1 MKLKLKAI
9 WRILTSK
16 RYMVY
21 STDGQKLLRTSGVML
36 FSEVLAINR
45 DTHNMLDLTAKQED
59 ALDEVKAILTGVK

>member
-9 WRILTSK
+9 WRILVAK

-21 STDGQKLLRTSGVML
+21 SVDDAKLLRTSTTMM

-45 DTHNMLDLTAKQED
+45 DTKNMLEITAKQED
-59 ALDEVKAILTGVK
+59 ALDEVKSLLTGVR